1 MLKNKLVDG
10 VLVVDLGT
18 KQNNIDESY
27 RLNTSKIQNTPVTR
41 NIYQLMRVEKEDIFG
56 CDDIIRFG

>member
-27 RLNTSKIQNTPVTR
+27 RLNTSKIQNNPVTR

>member
-1 MLKNKLVDG
+1 MLRNKLVAG
-10 VLVVDLGT
+10 NLVVDLGV

-41 NIYQLMRVEKEDIFG
+41 NIYRLMRVEKEDIFG
-56 CDDIIRFG
+56 SDDIIRFG